1 MKKLVAVMLMLT
13 LTMGLTACGGE
24 KVSDTTK
31 DDTEGKTAVDIFT
44 DVWAV
49 YGEDEKF
56 AISGGD
62 YENMVSD
69 APGTVDV
76 SNAEALNVLLGF
88 PTESAELVDDGASMM
103 HMMNQNSFT
112 ASIYHV
118 TDAENVQTLAD
129 ALKETIMDRQWMCGF
144 PDDLVIY
151 SVGEEY
157 VAAAFGLEE
166 NIDSFQSHLE
176 ETYASSVL
184 LYDEDL
190 TF

>member
-44 DVWAV
+44 DVWAA

-62 YENMVSD
+62 YENMISD

-176 ETYASSVL
+176 ETYGSSVL

>member
-157 VAAAFGLEE
+157 VVAAFGLEE

>member
-44 DVWAV
+44 DVWAA

-62 YENMVSD
+62 YENMISD

-88 PTESAELVDDGASMM
+88 PAESAELVDDGASMM

-176 ETYASSVL
+176 ETYESSVL

>member
-44 DVWAV
+44 DVWAA

-62 YENMVSD
+62 YENMISD

-176 ETYASSVL
+176 ETYESSVL